1 MKKIYFFF
9 LLILINNNIFSQCF
23 INLKAG
29 YNHVVGQKTDGT
41 IWVWGWGN
49 WGQLNNSTNFDE
61 PNPILIDNTNNWMSV
76 GSGGANT
83 FAIKNN
89 GTLWACGYNLYGE
102 LGIGSTASN
111 SDVLVQ
117 VGAATNWKDVVS
129 SDSQTIALKT
139 DNTLWGWGQ
148 NDAYQVGNGTCC
160 SDVLSPVLVSSAT
173 DWKMIAVSG
182 VRASFALKNN
192 GTLWG
197 WGLNGGMLLG
207 DSSVSTIHVPTQLNN
222 TTNWREIS
230 IGAAHALALKND
242 NTLWSWGGN
251 GNGEGAHPTGST
263 YIPQDPY
270 QIDGSWSK
278 VATGYFYSLGIKTDG
293 TLWGWGKNDVG
304 QLGIGITADVYTP
317 VQIGTDTNWSSVSAG
332 YQHVVAIKT
341 NGAVVTWGGND
352 YGQLGNGTTTAVT
365 TPTVLP
371 VAGCALSNSE
381 FSVEINNLT
390 LSPNPVSN
398 ELTLHYKG
406 VENVNTICIYDLLG
420 KNVYQSKPATSNN
433 LTTIFSVSELQS
445 GTYLV
450 VLKNNEKTVVSK
462 QLVKE

>member
-1 MKKIYFFF
+1 MKKIYLLF
-9 LLILINNNIFSQCF
+9 LFSVSNTLLSQCF
-23 INLKAG
+23 TKITAG
-29 YNHVVGQKTDGT
+29 YANTVGVKTDGT
-41 IWVWGWGN
+41 IWGCGSGIN
-49 WGQLNNSTNFDE
+49 GQLNNTTNFDE
-61 PNPILIDNTNNWMSV
+61 YNLISLSNLNNWQFIKNFYT
-76 GSGGANT
+76 NT
-83 FAIKNN
+83 FAIKTD
-89 GTLWACGYNLYGE
+89 GTLWACGFSLYGE
-102 LGIGSTASN
+102 LGLGTTTTG

-117 VGAATNWKDVVS
+117 VGTATNWKEVVS
-129 SDSQTIALKT
+129 GRSQTIAIKN

-148 NDAYQVGNGTCC
+148 NDAYQVGNGSCC
-160 SDVLSPVLVSSAT
+160 SNILSPVLVSSAT
-173 DWKMIAVSG
+173 DWKMIGVSDA
-182 VRASFALKNN
+182 RSSFALKTN

-197 WGLNGGMLLG
+197 WGLNISGLLG
-207 DSSVSTIHVPTQLNN
+207 DSSVSTYQVPTLLN
-222 TTNWREIS
+222 TSTNWKEIS
-230 IGAAHALALKND
+230 IGQYHALALKTD

-251 GNGEGAHPTGST
+251 GNGEGAHPTGIN
-263 YIPQDPY
+263 YIPQNPY
-270 QIDGSWSK
+270 QIPGSWSK
-278 VATGYFYSLGIKTDG
+278 VVAAVGYSIGIKTDG

-304 QLGIGITADVYTP
+304 QLGIGITADVYVP
-317 VQIGTDTNWSSVSAG
+317 IQIGTDTNWASVSAG

-365 TPTVLP
+365 TPTILP

-406 VENVNTICIYDLLG
+406 VENINTICIYDLLG

-445 GTYLV
+445 GSYLV